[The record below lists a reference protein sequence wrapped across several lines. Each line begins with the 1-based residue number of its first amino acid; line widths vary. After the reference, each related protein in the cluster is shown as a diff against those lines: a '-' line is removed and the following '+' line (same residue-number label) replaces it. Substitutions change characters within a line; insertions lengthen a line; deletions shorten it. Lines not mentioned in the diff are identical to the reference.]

1 MVVQGTKR
9 KLQALDNAKDKANDM
24 KNKAKDQYSAKA
36 QEANE
41 TLGPMIKSTDNALDV
56 SSAFVMCKK
65 DCPCAKITD
74 DSDYSAEAKAVFAKD
89 AIAYAKLSAK
99 QKEDFTG
106 YRFDGKI
113 KNFDECMTALNVED
127 AKKAV
132 EESCIAEAKKNNSG
146 KSAS

>member
-1 MVVQGTKR
+1 MVIQGTKR

-24 KNKAKDQYSAKA
+24 KNQAKSQYSAKA
-36 QEANE
+36 QQAEE
-41 TLGPMIKSTDNALDV
+41 WVGPMIKSMDNALDV

-74 DSDYSAEAKAVFAKD
+74 DSSYSKEAKAAFAKD
-89 AIAYAKLSAK
+89 AAAYAKLSAK

-106 YRFDGKI
+106 FRFDGKI
-113 KNFDECMTALNVED
+113 KNFDECMTALNVAD

-132 EESCIAEAKKNNSG
+132 
-146 KSAS
+146 

>member
-1 MVVQGTKR
+1 
-9 KLQALDNAKDKANDM
+9 M
-24 KNKAKDQYSAKA
+24 KNKAKSQYSAKA
-36 QEANE
+36 QQAEE
-41 TLGPMIKSTDNALDV
+41 WVGPMIKSMDNALDV

-74 DSDYSAEAKAVFAKD
+74 DSSYSKEAKAAFAKD
-89 AIAYAKLSAK
+89 AAAYAKLSAK

-113 KNFDECMTALNVED
+113 KNFDECMTALNVAD

-132 EESCIAEAKKNNSG
+132 
-146 KSAS
+146 